1 MNELFEYHKQLNMKK
16 IIIAVVI
23 ILFCIV
29 VFIEILGSFFNKGE
43 TVDKVADVRNKTL
56 EAQNPNSIFYDENNT
71 LSIELSK
78 Q

>member
-29 VFIEILGSFFNKGE
+29 VFIEIL
-43 TVDKVADVRNKTL
+43 L
-56 EAQNPNSIFYDENNT
+56 I
-71 LSIELSK
+71 
-78 Q
+78 